1 MTWSNGERLYD
12 LLPAMYRV
20 RDAAEGEPLRALL
33 SIIESELE
41 VVEADIEQLYDNWFV
56 ETSDE
61 WVVPYIA
68 DLMGVRLPYSIESSG
83 STVSQR
89 AYAANTLRY
98 RRRKGTAAVLEQLA
112 RDVSGWPARV
122 VEFFQLLGTSQH
134 INHVRLENVR
144 SPNLRDTNKLD
155 LIGTPFETA
164 ARTAEVRHIASGRG
178 RYNIPY
184 VGLYVWRLQSYAVTR
199 STARA
204 VVEPADGRY
213 RFHPLGLDAPLFN
226 RPQTETDI
234 SHLAEET
241 NVPGSLRRRA
251 LYDDLEAVR
260 QAIAESRTPRSRYFG
275 RQPVFQVFVDEQFDP
290 DGQPIAVPPTEV
302 LICDLSDWRRP
313 PSEVFYQVVIPHDDG
328 TQTIEQVAM
337 PITVAVDP
345 LLGRIT
351 FPVGGEPQQVHI
363 SYAYGFSGDVGGGP
377 YNRQESAKSALL
389 PNAALSAPAG
399 VDWQVGV
406 AQSPELTPVGGEQI
420 FGSLVDAVAA
430 WNAQPAGTQGIIAV
444 LDSYT
449 YVEDLTGANTIQM
462 PAGSRLL
469 IVAAEWPKTEIPGS
483 LGLEE
488 RKVGLLA
495 ATGLRPHLHGNV
507 SVRGTAAGESADT
520 GELSVNGLLVEGN
533 VRVLIGNLGK
543 LRLDHCTLAPG
554 FGGLAVNPSITPGM
568 QNDRLEVTLNRSV
581 VEGVELAALTPVLAI
596 TDSVLD
602 RPAGISI
609 AAPGAEVSI
618 DASTVF
624 GQTNVRSLEAS
635 TSIFVEPVTVERRQT
650 GCIRFSYVPDGSR
663 TPRRYRCQ
671 PDLALTGIVDPNAGA
686 AIRARMT
693 PVFTSTRFGDPGYLQ
708 LSEQCA
714 GEIRTGAEDT
724 SEMGVFY
731 HLKQPQRMAN
741 LRLAVDEYRPFGLES
756 GIIFVT

>member
-1 MTWSNGERLYD
+1 MTIG
-12 LLPAMYRV
+12 
-20 RDAAEGEPLRALL
+20 L
-33 SIIESELE
+33 SR
-41 VVEADIEQLYDNWFV
+41 
-56 ETSDE
+56 TSDE

-68 DLMGVRLPYSIESSG
+68 DLLGVRPLHSVESSG
-83 STVSQR
+83 FAVSQR
-89 AYAANTLRY
+89 AYAANALRY

-134 INHVRLENVR
+134 MNHVRLENVR
-144 SPNLRDTNKLD
+144 SPDLRNTNQLE
-155 LIGTPFETA
+155 LIGTPFGAE
-164 ARTAEVRHIASGRG
+164 ARTAEARHIGSGRG
-178 RYNIPY
+178 KYNIPN

-204 VVEPADGRY
+204 VVDPADGRF

-241 NVPGSLRRRA
+241 NVPGGLRRRA
-251 LYDDLEAVR
+251 VYDDLEALR
-260 QAIAESRTPRSRYFG
+260 QALAEGRTPRSRYFG

-290 DGQPIAVPPTEV
+290 EEQPVSVPPEEI

-313 PSEVFYQVVIPHDDG
+313 PSEITYRVVVPHDDG

-337 PITVAVDP
+337 PIAVAVDP

-351 FPVGGEPQQVHI
+351 FRVGGEPQQVHV
-363 SYAYGFSGDVGGGP
+363 SYSYGFSGDVGGGP
-377 YNRQESAKSALL
+377 YNRQESVKSVLL
-389 PNAALSAPAG
+389 PNTALSAPAG

-406 AQSPELTPVGGEQI
+406 AQSPELTPVGSEQI

-449 YVEDLTGANTIQM
+449 YIENLTGANAIQM
-462 PAGSRLL
+462 PAGSRLV

-495 ATGLRPHLHGNV
+495 ATGLHPHLQGNM

-520 GELSVNGLLVEGN
+520 GELFVNGLLVEGN

-554 FGGLAVNPSITPGM
+554 FGGLVVNPSVTPGM
-568 QNDRLEVTLNRSV
+568 QNDRLQVTLNRSV
-581 VEGVELAALTPVLAI
+581 VESVELAALTPVLAI
-596 TDSVLD
+596 MDSILD
-602 RPAGISI
+602 RPAGNAI
-609 AAPGAEVSI
+609 AAPGAAVSI
-618 DASTVF
+618 DASTLS

-635 TSIFVEPVTVERRQT
+635 TSIFVEPVTVERRQA
-650 GCIRFSYVPDGSR
+650 GCIRFSYVPDGSS

-671 PDLALTGIVDPNAGA
+671 PDLALTGIVDLAATA

-693 PVFTSTRFGDPGYLQ
+693 PAFVSTQFGDPGYLQ
-708 LSEQCA
+708 LSAHCA
-714 GEIRTGAEDT
+714 EEIRTGAEDT

-731 HLKQPQRMAN
+731 HLQQPQRMAN